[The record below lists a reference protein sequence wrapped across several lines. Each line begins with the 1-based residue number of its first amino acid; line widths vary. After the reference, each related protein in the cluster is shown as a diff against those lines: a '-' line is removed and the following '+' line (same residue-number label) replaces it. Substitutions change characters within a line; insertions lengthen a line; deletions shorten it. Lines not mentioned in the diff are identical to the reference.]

1 MESKK
6 VKKVKTAEDF
16 PKNNSNVLNQLKEKY
31 SVEAEKDYNQFLE
44 WKKENN
50 KPITD
55 DEIREERARREHTY
69 KIKWWK
75 LIDIEEQLKSQ
86 DIKEKD
92 DSKVTGV
99 KSIYEIISDAE
110 DAKRAIREYEDA
122 VLKIND
128 NDKIKIT
135 NSDLVRWKD
144 EALTGIKS
152 YTYWT

>member
-31 SVEAEKDYNQFLE
+31 SVEAEKDYNQLLE